1 MSDWQK
7 QKAEKCGCKGSDD
20 MCGCQNNAPI
30 TEPRRMPDEMMAW
43 PSNVTA
49 SGQIAITGG
58 WSANQH
64 FNDEAVRYVRDD
76 LPPTHAQIIASPEV
90 QALMKALG
98 EARRAIGD
106 HFAPMDCYT
115 TGPLT
120 GDWHRDMVE
129 CPACAFIAAHDA
141 ALAQLKEPKP

>member
-1 MSDWQK
+1 M
-7 QKAEKCGCKGSDD
+7 
-20 MCGCQNNAPI
+20 
-30 TEPRRMPDEMMAW
+30 T
-43 PSNVTA
+43 
-49 SGQIAITGG
+49 
-58 WSANQH
+58 
-64 FNDEAVRYVRDD
+64 D
-76 LPPTHAQIIASPEV
+76 LPETIWAVHWNTEGAVINGAWADTIRHFCGGIEYRRADLVAPATPPMPITHAQIMADPRV
-90 QALMKALG
+90 QAMVDALG

>member
-1 MSDWQK
+1 MTDTPETIW
-7 QKAEKCGCKGSDD
+7 AVHWNTEGAVLNGAWADTIRHFGCGV
-20 MCGCQNNAPI
+20 
-30 TEPRRMPDEMMAW
+30 EYRRA
-43 PSNVTA
+43 
-49 SGQIAITGG
+49 
-58 WSANQH
+58 
-64 FNDEAVRYVRDD
+64 D
-76 LPPTHAQIIASPEV
+76 LPFPTAQIMADPRV
-90 QALMKALG
+90 QAMVDALG